1 MARHR
6 DKKDDPESPT
16 ECPFSAF
23 VRARRPIWPLCASP
37 VFVHDLI
44 LSDGTKDGSF
54 QELPL
59 MILARDPQARSAPS

>member
-1 MARHR
+1 MAHHR
-6 DKKDDPESPT
+6 GKKDDPENPT
-16 ECPFSAF
+16 EYPLFAF

-44 LSDGTKDGSF
+44 LSDSTEDGSF

-59 MILARDPQARSAPS
+59 LILARDPQVRSASS